1 MSVTKILTGLIL
13 AVNLPHVAAWCDYNW
28 YYNSNDCYN
37 GYNGYNRYGN
47 NSQNEIRF
55 SGAPAWGMKDGEYT
69 QMPVEQCEFG
79 CAVGAMCGSE
89 TECAIGS
96 VVIFIVLGIFGCFV
110 VVFFTVFCCVFCRA
124 VKESSKHD
132 QVIVES
138 EKDIHAP
145 MIHKK
150 HKSDSSSD
158 ESDKEKKA
166 KKYNPEAQYM

>member
-1 MSVTKILTGLIL
+1 
-13 AVNLPHVAAWCDYNW
+13 
-28 YYNSNDCYN
+28 
-37 GYNGYNRYGN
+37 
-47 NSQNEIRF
+47 
-55 SGAPAWGMKDGEYT
+55 MKDGEYK

-110 VVFFTVFCCVFCRA
+110 VVFFTVFCCVCCRA
-124 VKESSKHD
+124 VKESSKHE
-132 QVIVES
+132 IVLES

-145 MIHKK
+145 MITKK